1 MKGWGYLCALL
12 LTAGGSAHAQIA
24 LRAAPASDSTFSL
37 FFNSSLSFSHAND
50 PHINRWL
57 KKYGYPTEPHVP
69 TSLNFEAAVMPAAS
83 RLLYSVH
90 LSSIT
95 NANDLTAFNIGAGLF
110 YAPVKTNSFMLFL
123 GSSFGYHAEIITL
136 YGNLP
141 PTYEDLSVKYNTPLS
156 LRRAGLSIAPLMRF
170 FWYPFHTGNMLQIGI
185 TGGAGYALDLNSTWR
200 LGYYSNQHGRY
211 DHFRK
216 LVNKP
221 SDQQKVSEH
230 GFCLSAGLSLRFNL
244 H

>member
-12 LTAGGSAHAQIA
+12 LTAGGSAHAQT
-24 LRAAPASDSTFSL
+24 AADSTFSL
-37 FFNSSLSFSHAND
+37 FFNSSLGFSHAND

-57 KKYGYPTEPHVP
+57 KQYGYPGEPHVP
-69 TSLNFEAAVMPAAS
+69 TSLNFEAAVLPASS

-90 LSSIT
+90 LSCIT
-95 NANDLTAFNIGAGLF
+95 NADDLTAFNIGAGLF
-110 YAPVKTNSFMLFL
+110 YAPVKTTRFLLFL
-123 GSSFGYHAEIITL
+123 GSSLGYHAAIITL

-141 PTYEDLSVKYNTPLS
+141 PSYEDLSVKYNTALS
-156 LRRAGLSIAPLMRF
+156 LRRAGLSIAPMLRF
-170 FWYPFHTGNMLQIGI
+170 FWYPIHPGKMLQIGI